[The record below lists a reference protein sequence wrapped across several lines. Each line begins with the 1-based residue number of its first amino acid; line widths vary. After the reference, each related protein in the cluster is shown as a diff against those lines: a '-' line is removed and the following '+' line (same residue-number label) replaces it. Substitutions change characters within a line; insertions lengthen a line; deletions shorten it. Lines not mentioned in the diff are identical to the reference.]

1 MVDFHRPSHIYEN
14 FILNCDHIVLQALD
28 LGLDQFPDPAD
39 LLDCFDADAIPTND
53 EDILTMLS
61 S

>member
-1 MVDFHRPSHIYEN
+1 MLLMLLFCWLQLITHGG
-14 FILNCDHIVLQALD
+14 FILQALD

-39 LLDCFDADAIPTND
+39 LLDCFDTDAIPTND
-53 EDILTMLS
+53 DDILTMLS

>member
-1 MVDFHRPSHIYEN
+1 MIH
-14 FILNCDHIVLQALD
+14 LLQALD

-39 LLDCFDADAIPTND
+39 LLDCFDTDGIPTNE